1 MARRSG
7 KYYYKNEK
15 QTMRDLGFK
24 PTAAS
29 GSGWLEKEDGQS
41 DNAIAQLKS
50 TDKQSIKIDLLD
62 IQKLEHSGLVSHKRP
77 VFVIQFLQTNDIF
90 LVVRPEQD
98 ILDMIHD
105 HFESKAIE
113 LGESEP
119 DDIRKIQECKTGR
132 TSRDKF
138 YEERAM
144 TYEKENET
152 RRKIRRSHSKEKPKR
167 ELEPR
172 LPI

>member
-1 MARRSG
+1 MAKRSG

-50 TDKQSIKIDLLD
+50 TDGQSIKIDLLD

-90 LVVRPEQD
+90 LVVRPD
-98 ILDMIHD
+98 DDMLKLIHG
-105 HFESKAIE
+105 HYNSHTIE
-113 LGESEP
+113 LGEQQEQ
-119 DDIRKIQECKTGR
+119 DDSKIKEIQTGR

-138 YEERAM
+138 YKERAM
-144 TYEKENET
+144 TYEQENKT
-152 RRKIRRSHSKEKPKR
+152 RRKVRRPHSEEKPER